1 MRWAGSVVSIVG
13 LLILSRCEP
22 QLSDDPIPLITFNDV
37 VINLGLPE
45 YNSLRV
51 DGGIKLIN
59 NAGVRGIIIYR
70 VGANA
75 FNAYERNCSYH
86 PNEAGSTVDVD
97 PSNLFFKDFSC
108 GSQFSKEEGT
118 PMGGP
123 AWRPLRRYHT
133 DVAGSILTITSDVIN

>member
-1 MRWAGSVVSIVG
+1 MRWVLRVVGIVSMVMCAG
-13 LLILSRCEP
+13 CEP
-22 QLSDDPIPLITFNDV
+22 QLTDDPIPLIAFNDV

-45 YNSLRV
+45 YNNLRV
-51 DGGIKLIN
+51 DGGMKMIN
-59 NAGVRGIIIYR
+59 NAGVRGIIVYR
-70 VGANA
+70 SATNT

-86 PNEAGSTVDVD
+86 PNEAGSTVDID

-118 PMGGP
+118 PTGGP

-133 DVAGSILTITSDVIN
+133 DVNGSILTITSEVIN